1 MKIPCGENQ
10 LCTFIEAI
18 KLKRKFLIIFG
29 AIFVLARSLCI
40 YAEDDDVIV
49 VSASKAEENQD
60 SASEKVHVISD
71 EDIKKS
77 GAKTVSEALGT
88 VPGVVVSSANSKS
101 RSSSVMMQGFEGQ
114 YVKVLVD
121 GVALPGDSGG
131 NVYLERFPVEN
142 IDHIEIV
149 QGASSALFGSDAM
162 GGIVNIITKKQAVSQ
177 EKAKISGYIGEEFST
192 DIRNFVNA
200 GIGFAGKHFTSFFSG
215 SFDQQKGI
223 SEKSFD
229 PFIGSVDET
238 QIPKSRLGYADG
250 KLSWKQ
256 DSWNIDVYGFYSDY
270 KRETT
275 NVGISK
281 NKKYISDSDYF
292 ERRAG
297 ITLSG
302 KKQFNDYWELS
313 AFASGKRHDSGLD
326 EVKRLSSTEASSK
339 GATNYELETELRA
352 LWTPN
357 LYNRAVFGF
366 NGKFEKEDNNYFEN
380 EKKQVLLSMFAQN
393 TVDVSGGDE
402 KLMIV
407 LGERLDFQPEVDGS
421 KHYLQGTPKISLC
434 IKPFDSFTARL
445 SYGMGFKV
453 PSLMQKYYVFY
464 HTHGNSGFYI
474 YGNEDLLP
482 EVSHGFNLSFDQ
494 FFGKYLSISE
504 SGFFNYHKDM
514 IDTEKITEG
523 KKYFYRYT
531 NIGEAVTYGAIFGIN
546 GKFDRFGFKAGYA
559 FTGAKQID
567 DDEYTDLT
575 YRIPHRVTA
584 SVSYLVPVAE
594 TLVYVNG
601 EWNSPQLV
609 SAEDDTYSPDYLILS
624 AGINKKFW
632 NDRIDLHCRAE
643 NILNN
648 AHFIEGS
655 DGESQKEFFSMYK
668 GVVFSFGGRVNF

>member
-1 MKIPCGENQ
+1 MAQ
-10 LCTFIEAI
+10 TL
-18 KLKRKFLIIFG
+18 L
-29 AIFVLARSLCI
+29 V
-40 YAEDDDVIV
+40 YAEEDDVIV
-49 VSASKAEENQD
+49 VSASKTEETQD
-60 SASEKVHVISD
+60 SASEKVHVILD

-77 GAKTVSEALGT
+77 GAKTVSAVLGT
-88 VPGVVVSSANSKS
+88 VPGVVVSSVNSKS
-101 RSSSVMMQGFEGQ
+101 GSSSVMMQGFEGQ

-121 GVALPGDSGG
+121 GIALPGDSEG

-142 IDHIEIV
+142 IDHIEVV

-162 GGIVNIITKKQAVSQ
+162 GGVVNIITKKQLVS
-177 EKAKISGYIGEEFST
+177 KDKTKINGYVAEEFST

-200 GIGFAGKHFTSFFSG
+200 GIGFAGRYFTSFFNG
-215 SFDQQKGI
+215 SFDSQNGI
-223 SEKSFD
+223 SEKTFD
-229 PFIGSVDET
+229 RSIGFVDET

-250 KLSWKQ
+250 RMSWKLNTW
-256 DSWNIDVYGFYSDY
+256 DINISGFYSDY
-270 KRETT
+270 KREST
-275 NVGISK
+275 NVGVSK
-281 NKKYISDSDYF
+281 NTKYISDSNYF
-292 ERRAG
+292 ERRTG

-302 KKQFNDYWELS
+302 RKQFNDCWEIS

-326 EVKRLSSTEASSK
+326 EVKRLSYTPASSK
-339 GATNYELETELRA
+339 DATNYELETELKA

-357 LYNRAVFGF
+357 IYNRAVFGF
-366 NGKFEKEDNNYFEN
+366 NGKFEKEDNNYFES

-402 KLMIV
+402 KLMLV

-434 IKPFDSFTARL
+434 VKPFDFLTARL

-474 YGNEDLLP
+474 YGNEELLP

-494 FFGKYLSISE
+494 SFGKFLSISE

-514 IDTEKITEG
+514 IDTEKVTEG
-523 KKYFYRYT
+523 KKYFYRYI
-531 NIGEAVTYGAIFGIN
+531 NIGKAITYGATIGIS
-546 GKFDRFGFKAGYA
+546 GKFDRLGFKAGYA
-559 FTGAKQID
+559 FTGAKLINN
-567 DDEYTDLT
+567 DEYTDLT

-594 TLVYVNG
+594 TLLYVNG

-609 SAEDDTYSPDYLILS
+609 SAEDDNYSPDYLVLS
-624 AGINKKFW
+624 AGIDKKFW
-632 NDRIDLHCRAE
+632 NDRIDLYCRAE

-655 DGESQKEFFSMYK
+655 KGENQKEFFSMYK
-668 GVVFSFGGRVNF
+668 GVVFSFGGKINF

>member
-1 MKIPCGENQ
+1 M
-10 LCTFIEAI
+10 
-18 KLKRKFLIIFG
+18 KRKFLIICG
-29 AIFVLARSLCI
+29 AVFILAQTLLV
-40 YAEDDDVIV
+40 YAEEDDVIV
-49 VSASKAEENQD
+49 VSASKTEENQD

-200 GIGFAGKHFTSFFSG
+200 GIGFAGRYFTSFFNG
-215 SFDQQKGI
+215 SFDSQNGI
-223 SEKSFD
+223 SEKTFD
-229 PFIGSVDET
+229 RSIGFVDET

-250 KLSWKQ
+250 RMSWKLNTW
-256 DSWNIDVYGFYSDY
+256 DINISGFYSDY
-270 KRETT
+270 KREST
-275 NVGISK
+275 NVGVSK
-281 NKKYISDSDYF
+281 NTKYISDSNYF
-292 ERRAG
+292 ERRTG

-302 KKQFNDYWELS
+302 RKQFNDCWEIS

-326 EVKRLSSTEASSK
+326 EVKRLSYTPASSK
-339 GATNYELETELRA
+339 DATNYELETELKA

-357 LYNRAVFGF
+357 IYNRAVFGF
-366 NGKFEKEDNNYFEN
+366 NGKFEKEDNNYFES

-402 KLMIV
+402 KLMLV

-434 IKPFDSFTARL
+434 VKPFDFLTARL

-474 YGNEDLLP
+474 YGNEELLP

-494 FFGKYLSISE
+494 SFGKFLSISE

-514 IDTEKITEG
+514 IDTEKVTEG
-523 KKYFYRYT
+523 KKYFYRYI
-531 NIGEAVTYGAIFGIN
+531 NIGKAITYGATIGIS
-546 GKFDRFGFKAGYA
+546 GKFDRLGFKAGYA
-559 FTGAKQID
+559 FTGAKLINN
-567 DDEYTDLT
+567 DEYTDLT

-594 TLVYVNG
+594 TLLYVNG

-609 SAEDDTYSPDYLILS
+609 SAEDDNYSPDYLVLS
-624 AGINKKFW
+624 AGIDKKFW
-632 NDRIDLHCRAE
+632 NDRIDLYCRAE

-655 DGESQKEFFSMYK
+655 KGENQKEFFSMYK
-668 GVVFSFGGRVNF
+668 GVVFSFGGKINF

>member
-1 MKIPCGENQ
+1 M
-10 LCTFIEAI
+10 
-18 KLKRKFLIIFG
+18 KRKFLIICG
-29 AIFVLARSLCI
+29 AVFILAQTLLV
-40 YAEDDDVIV
+40 YAEEDDVIV
-49 VSASKAEENQD
+49 VSASKTEETQD
-60 SASEKVHVISD
+60 SASEKVHVILD

-77 GAKTVSEALGT
+77 GAKTVSAVLGT
-88 VPGVVVSSANSKS
+88 VPGVVVSSVNSKS
-101 RSSSVMMQGFEGQ
+101 GSSSVMIQGFEGK

-121 GVALPGDSGG
+121 GIALPGDSEG

-142 IDHIEIV
+142 IDHIEVV

-162 GGIVNIITKKQAVSQ
+162 GGVVNIITKKQLVS
-177 EKAKISGYIGEEFST
+177 KDKTKINGYVAEEFST

-200 GIGFAGKHFTSFFSG
+200 GIGFAGRYFTSFFNG
-215 SFDQQKGI
+215 SFDSQNGI
-223 SEKSFD
+223 SEKTFD
-229 PFIGSVDET
+229 RSIGFVDET

-250 KLSWKQ
+250 RMSWKLNTW
-256 DSWNIDVYGFYSDY
+256 DINISGFYSDY
-270 KRETT
+270 KREST

-281 NKKYISDSDYF
+281 NTKYISDSNYF
-292 ERRAG
+292 ERRTG

-302 KKQFNDYWELS
+302 RKQFNDCWEIS

-326 EVKRLSSTEASSK
+326 EVKRLSYTPASSK
-339 GATNYELETELRA
+339 DATNYELETELKA

-357 LYNRAVFGF
+357 IYNRAVFGF
-366 NGKFEKEDNNYFEN
+366 NGKFEKEDNNYFES

-402 KLMIV
+402 KLMLV

-434 IKPFDSFTARL
+434 VKPFDFLTARL

-474 YGNEDLLP
+474 YGNEELLP

-494 FFGKYLSISE
+494 SFGKFLSISE

-514 IDTEKITEG
+514 IDTEKVTEG
-523 KKYFYRYT
+523 KKYFYRYI
-531 NIGEAVTYGAIFGIN
+531 NIGKAITYGATIGIS
-546 GKFDRFGFKAGYA
+546 GKFDRLGFKAGYA
-559 FTGAKQID
+559 FTGAKLINN
-567 DDEYTDLT
+567 DEYKDLT

-594 TLVYVNG
+594 TLLYVNG

-609 SAEDDTYSPDYLILS
+609 SAEDDNYSPDYLVLS
-624 AGINKKFW
+624 AGIDKKFW
-632 NDRIDLHCRAE
+632 NDRIDLYCRAE

-655 DGESQKEFFSMYK
+655 KGENQKEFFSMYK
-668 GVVFSFGGRVNF
+668 GVVFSFGGKINF